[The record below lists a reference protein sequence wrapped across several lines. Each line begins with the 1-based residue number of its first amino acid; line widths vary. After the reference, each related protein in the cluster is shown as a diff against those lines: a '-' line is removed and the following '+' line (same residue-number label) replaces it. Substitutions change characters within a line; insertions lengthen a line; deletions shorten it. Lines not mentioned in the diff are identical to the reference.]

1 MEYLIILMV
10 CSEQMHAD
18 ISFLIP
24 SEVKLIEYQAILIV
38 CTDEMG
44 VDSKLETKY
53 WLMLID

>member
-1 MEYLIILMV
+1 MACSIILMV

-24 SEVKLIEYQAILIV
+24 SEVRLIEHQAILIV
-38 CTDEMG
+38 ITDEMG

>member
-24 SEVKLIEYQAILIV
+24 SEVKLIEYQAKLIV